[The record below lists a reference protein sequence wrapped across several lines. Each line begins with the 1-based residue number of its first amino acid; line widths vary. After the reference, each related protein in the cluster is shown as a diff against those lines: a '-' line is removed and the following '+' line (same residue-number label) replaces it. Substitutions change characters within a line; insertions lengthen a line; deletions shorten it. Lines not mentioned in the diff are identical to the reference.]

1 MPVYTTQ
8 ASATPPDDA
17 DNVFLEIRILRDG
30 EQVAVFAGRFPK
42 GLNDSTILA
51 EVEKRVQGFVD
62 TDSDRIAK
70 AELEL
75 RADAIAAALDNRA
88 WP

>member
-8 ASATPPDDA
+8 AEATPPDDTN
-17 DNVFLEIRILRDG
+17 NVFLEIRILRDG
-30 EQVAVFAGRFPK
+30 KDVAMFAGRFPK
-42 GLNDSTILA
+42 GLNDSVILV

-62 TDSDRIAK
+62 ADSDRIAK
-70 AELEL
+70 EELAT
-75 RADAIAAALDNRA
+75 RADAIAAALDDRL